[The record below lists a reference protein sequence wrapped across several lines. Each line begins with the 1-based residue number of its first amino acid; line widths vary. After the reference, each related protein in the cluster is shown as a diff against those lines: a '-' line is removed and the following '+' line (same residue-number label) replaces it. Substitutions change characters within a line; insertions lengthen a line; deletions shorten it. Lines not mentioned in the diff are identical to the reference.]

1 MVFSLRTFAG
11 LLIVCFMV
19 AVLMAQLVPPLQFI
33 WGTGGFAVGCAAFL
47 VFVPLALWLR
57 HEARTGQY
65 EAKSLTYYNSL
76 HTEAPAG
83 MPAELMENAL
93 HLREICAAD
102 CMAPRN
108 SVVYISV
115 QSSVEALRQLFVES
129 HLSRIIVT
137 GPQGLDDV
145 RGYVHV
151 QQIFDQPVTTIRKM
165 LLPIGFVQ
173 ATLPVNE
180 LLNRFVRKRTNIA
193 CVRDE
198 NTGQLIGIVTLEN
211 ALEQLFGE
219 IDDEHD

>member
-1 MVFSLRTFAG
+1 MVFSLRSFVG
-11 LLIVCFMV
+11 VLLVCIVT
-19 AVLMAQLVPPLQFI
+19 ALLLYQLLPPLQFAF
-33 WGTGGFAVGCAAFL
+33 GVGSFAWGCAAFIL
-47 VFVPLALWLR
+47 FLPLAIWLR
-57 HEARTGQY
+57 REAQNGQY
-65 EAKSLTYYNSL
+65 EAKSLSYYNSQ
-76 HTEAPAG
+76 HAEAPVG
-83 MPAELMENAL
+83 MPAELLENAL

-102 CMAPRN
+102 CMASRQAVVHISIRA
-108 SVVYISV
+108 SVD
-115 QSSVEALRQLFVES
+115 QLRDLFVES

-151 QQIFDQPVTTIRKM
+151 QQIFDQPVTSIRKM

-198 NTGQLIGIVTLEN
+198 RSGQLIGIVTLEN
-211 ALEQLFGE
+211 ALEQLFGD